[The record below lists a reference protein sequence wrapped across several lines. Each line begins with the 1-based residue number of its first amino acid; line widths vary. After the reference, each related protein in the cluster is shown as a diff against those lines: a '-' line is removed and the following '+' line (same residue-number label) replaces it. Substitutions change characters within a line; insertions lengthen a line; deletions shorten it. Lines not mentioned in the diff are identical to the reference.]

1 MHKFTRIDIDKMSK
15 IFRLNLINSITG
27 YKSANLIGTKTDNK
41 INNVAIFSSVT
52 HLGSDPPLIG
62 FITRPEN
69 GNRNTYNNILKNKF
83 FTINH
88 IVKNQII
95 SAHQSSA
102 KYPKNVSEFDKTDLK
117 VEFKNNFDA
126 PFVKDSPVQIGCS
139 FVNKYFIK
147 ENKTTLMIGQVEML
161 FINKKL
167 LVEDGFVQLDREDV
181 ITVNGLDGYAL
192 PKLIKRIPYA
202 RPK

>member
-1 MHKFTRIDIDKMSK
+1 MQKFTRIDIDKMSK

-27 YKSANLIGTKTDNK
+27 YKSANLIGTKTDYK
-41 INNVAIFSSVT
+41 INNVAVFSSVT

-69 GNRNTYNNILKNKF
+69 GNRNTYNNILKNKI

-147 ENKTTLMIGQVEML
+147 ENKTTLMIGKIEML
-161 FINKKL
+161 FIDEKL
-167 LVEDGFVQLDREDV
+167 LLEDGFVQLDKEDIV
-181 ITVNGLDGYAL
+181 TVNGIDGYAL

-202 RPK
+202 RP

>member
-69 GNRNTYNNILKNKF
+69 GNRNTYNNILKNKI

>member
-1 MHKFTRIDIDKMSK
+1 MSK

-27 YKSANLIGTKTDNK
+27 YKSANLIGTKTDDK
-41 INNVAIFSSVT
+41 INNVAVFSSVT

-69 GNRNTYNNILKNKF
+69 GNRNTYNNILKNKL

-102 KYPKNVSEFDKTDLK
+102 KYPKNISEFDKTDLK
-117 VEFKNNFDA
+117 SEFKNNFDA

-147 ENKTTLMIGQVEML
+147 ENKTILMIGQVEIL

-167 LVEDGFVQLDREDV
+167 LVEDGFVKLDREDI

-202 RPK
+202 KP

>member
-69 GNRNTYNNILKNKF
+69 GNRNTYNNILKNKI

-117 VEFKNNFDA
+117 IEFKNNFDA

-147 ENKTTLMIGQVEML
+147 ENKTTLMIGEVEML

-202 RPK
+202 RP

>member
-69 GNRNTYNNILKNKF
+69 GNRNTYNNILKNKL

-202 RPK
+202 RP

>member
-1 MHKFTRIDIDKMSK
+1 MHKFNRIDIDKMSK

-27 YKSANLIGTKTDNK
+27 YKSANLIGTKTDDK
-41 INNVAIFSSVT
+41 INNVAVFSSVT

-69 GNRNTYNNILKNKF
+69 GNRNTYNNILKNKL

-88 IVKNQII
+88 ILKNQII

-102 KYPKNVSEFDKTDLK
+102 KYPKNISEFDKTDLK
-117 VEFKNNFDA
+117 SEFKNNFDA

-167 LVEDGFVQLDREDV
+167 LVEDGFVQLDREDI

-202 RPK
+202 KP

>member
-1 MHKFTRIDIDKMSK
+1 MNSFNRIDIDKMSK

-27 YKSANLIGTKTDNK
+27 YKSANLIGSKTDNK
-41 INNVAIFSSVT
+41 INNLAIFSSVT

-69 GNRNTYNNILKNKF
+69 GNRNTYNNIITNKL

-88 IVKNQII
+88 IKKNQII

-117 VEFKNNFDA
+117 AEFKNNFDA

-147 ENKTTLMIGQVEML
+147 ENKTTLMIGEIEML
-161 FINKKL
+161 FIDEKL
-167 LVEDGFVQLDREDV
+167 LLEDGFVQLDKEDI
-181 ITVNGLDGYAL
+181 ITVNGVDGYAL

-202 RPK
+202 RP

>member
-1 MHKFTRIDIDKMSK
+1 MHKFNRIDIDKMSK

-27 YKSANLIGTKTDNK
+27 YKSANLIGTKTDDK
-41 INNVAIFSSVT
+41 INNVAVFSSVT

-69 GNRNTYNNILKNKF
+69 GNRNTYNNILKNKL

-102 KYPKNVSEFDKTDLK
+102 KYPKNISEFDKTDLK
-117 VEFKNNFDA
+117 SEFKNNFDA

-147 ENKTTLMIGQVEML
+147 ENKTILMIGQVEIL

-167 LVEDGFVQLDREDV
+167 LVEDGFVKLDREDI

-202 RPK
+202 RP

>member
-27 YKSANLIGTKTDNK
+27 YKSANLIGTKTDDK
-41 INNVAIFSSVT
+41 INNVAVFSSVT
-52 HLGSDPPLIG
+52 HLGSDPPLIV
-62 FITRPEN
+62 FIKRPEN
-69 GNRNTYNNILKNKF
+69 GNRNTYNNILKNKI

-88 IVKNQII
+88 IVNNQII

-102 KYPKNVSEFDKTDLK
+102 KYPKNVSEFNKTDLK
-117 VEFKNNFDA
+117 AEFKNNFDA

-167 LVEDGFVQLDREDV
+167 VIEDGFVQLDKEDV
-181 ITVNGLDGYAL
+181 IAVNGLDGYAL

-202 RPK
+202 RP

>member
-1 MHKFTRIDIDKMSK
+1 MNSFNRIDIDKMSK

-27 YKSANLIGTKTDNK
+27 YKSANLIGTKTDDK
-41 INNVAIFSSVT
+41 INNVAVFSSVT

-69 GNRNTYNNILKNKF
+69 GNRNTYNNILKNKL

-88 IVKNQII
+88 ILKNQII

-102 KYPKNVSEFDKTDLK
+102 KYPKNISEFDKTDLK
-117 VEFKNNFDA
+117 SEFKNNFDA

-147 ENKTTLMIGQVEML
+147 ENKTILMIGQVEML

-167 LVEDGFVQLDREDV
+167 LVEDGFVQLDREDI

-202 RPK
+202 KP

>member
-27 YKSANLIGTKTDNK
+27 YKSANLIGTKTNNK

-69 GNRNTYNNILKNKF
+69 GNRNTYNNILKNKI

-202 RPK
+202 RP

>member
-1 MHKFTRIDIDKMSK
+1 MHKFNRIDIDKMSK

-27 YKSANLIGTKTDNK
+27 YKSANLIGTKTDDK
-41 INNVAIFSSVT
+41 INNVAVFSSVT

-69 GNRNTYNNILKNKF
+69 GNRNTYNNILKNKL

-102 KYPKNVSEFDKTDLK
+102 KYPKNISEFDKTDLK
-117 VEFKNNFDA
+117 SEFKNNFDA

-167 LVEDGFVQLDREDV
+167 LVEDGFVKLDREDI

-202 RPK
+202 KP

>member
-1 MHKFTRIDIDKMSK
+1 MQKFTRVDIDKMSK

-27 YKSANLIGTKTDNK
+27 YKSANLIGTKTDDN

-69 GNRNTYNNILKNKF
+69 GNRNTYNNILKNKI

-202 RPK
+202 RP

>member
-83 FTINH
+83 FTINN

-202 RPK
+202 RP

>member
-1 MHKFTRIDIDKMSK
+1 MNSFNRIDIDKMSK

-27 YKSANLIGTKTDNK
+27 YKSANLIGTKTDDK
-41 INNVAIFSSVT
+41 INNVAVFSSVT

-69 GNRNTYNNILKNKF
+69 GNRNTYNNILKNKL

-88 IVKNQII
+88 IKKNQII

-117 VEFKNNFDA
+117 AEFKNNFDA

-147 ENKTTLMIGQVEML
+147 ENKTTLMIGEIEML
-161 FINKKL
+161 FIDEKL
-167 LVEDGFVQLDREDV
+167 LLEDGFVQLDKEDI
-181 ITVNGLDGYAL
+181 ITVNGVNGYAL

-202 RPK
+202 RP

>member
-15 IFRLNLINSITG
+15 LFRLNLINSITG

-41 INNVAIFSSVT
+41 INNVAVFSSVM

-69 GNRNTYNNILKNKF
+69 ENRNTYNNILKYKL

-88 IVKNQII
+88 ILKKQIV

-102 KYPKNVSEFDKTDLK
+102 KYPKNISEFDKTDLIS
-117 VEFKNNFDA
+117 EFKSNFDA

-147 ENKTTLMIGQVEML
+147 ENKTILMIGQVEIL

-167 LVEDGFVQLDREDV
+167 LVEDGFVQLDREDI

-202 RPK
+202 KP

>member
-27 YKSANLIGTKTDNK
+27 YKSANLIGTKTDDK
-41 INNVAIFSSVT
+41 INNVAVFSSVT

-69 GNRNTYNNILKNKF
+69 GNRNTYNNILKNKL

-102 KYPKNVSEFDKTDLK
+102 KYPKNVSEFNKTDLK
-117 VEFKNNFDA
+117 AEFKNNFDA

-167 LVEDGFVQLDREDV
+167 LIEDGFVQQDREDI

-202 RPK
+202 RP

>member
-1 MHKFTRIDIDKMSK
+1 MSK

-69 GNRNTYNNILKNKF
+69 GNRNTYNNILKNKI

-117 VEFKNNFDA
+117 IEFKNNFDA

-202 RPK
+202 RP

>member
-1 MHKFTRIDIDKMSK
+1 M
-15 IFRLNLINSITG
+15 
-27 YKSANLIGTKTDNK
+27 
-41 INNVAIFSSVT
+41 
-52 HLGSDPPLIG
+52 
-62 FITRPEN
+62 
-69 GNRNTYNNILKNKF
+69 
-83 FTINH
+83 
-88 IVKNQII
+88 
-95 SAHQSSA
+95 
-102 KYPKNVSEFDKTDLK
+102 
-117 VEFKNNFDA
+117 
-126 PFVKDSPVQIGCS
+126 KDSPVQIGCS

-202 RPK
+202 RP

>member
-1 MHKFTRIDIDKMSK
+1 MQKFTRVDIDKMSK

-69 GNRNTYNNILKNKF
+69 GNRNTYNNILKNKI

-117 VEFKNNFDA
+117 AEFKNNFDA

-202 RPK
+202 RP

>member
-27 YKSANLIGTKTDNK
+27 YKSANLIGTKTDDK
-41 INNVAIFSSVT
+41 INNVAVFSSVT

-69 GNRNTYNNILKNKF
+69 GNRNTYNNILKNKL

-102 KYPKNVSEFDKTDLK
+102 KYPKNVSEFNKTDLK
-117 VEFKNNFDA
+117 AEFKNNFDA

-167 LVEDGFVQLDREDV
+167 LVEDGFVQLDREDI

-202 RPK
+202 RP

>member
-1 MHKFTRIDIDKMSK
+1 MNSFNRIDIDKMSK

-27 YKSANLIGTKTDNK
+27 YKSANLIGTKTDDK
-41 INNVAIFSSVT
+41 INNVAVFSSVT

-69 GNRNTYNNILKNKF
+69 GNRNTYNNILKNKL

-88 IVKNQII
+88 IKKNQII

-117 VEFKNNFDA
+117 AEFKNNFDA

-147 ENKTTLMIGQVEML
+147 ENKTTLMIGEIEML
-161 FINKKL
+161 FIDEKL
-167 LVEDGFVQLDREDV
+167 LLEDGFVQLDKEDI
-181 ITVNGLDGYAL
+181 ITVNGVDGYAL

-202 RPK
+202 RP

>member
-69 GNRNTYNNILKNKF
+69 GNRNTYNNILKNKI

-117 VEFKNNFDA
+117 IEFKNNFDA

-202 RPK
+202 RP

>member
-27 YKSANLIGTKTDNK
+27 YKSANLIGTKTNDK
-41 INNVAIFSSVT
+41 INNIAIFSSVT

-69 GNRNTYNNILKNKF
+69 GNRNTYNNILKNKL

-167 LVEDGFVQLDREDV
+167 LVEDGFVQLDREDI

-202 RPK
+202 RP

>member
-1 MHKFTRIDIDKMSK
+1 MHKFTRIDINKMSK

-27 YKSANLIGTKTDNK
+27 YKSANLIGTKTDDK
-41 INNVAIFSSVT
+41 IKNVAIFSSVT

-69 GNRNTYNNILKNKF
+69 GNRNTYNNILKNKI

-202 RPK
+202 RP

>member
-69 GNRNTYNNILKNKF
+69 GNRNTYNNILKNKI

-192 PKLIKRIPYA
+192 PKLIIRIPYA
-202 RPK
+202 RP

>member
-1 MHKFTRIDIDKMSK
+1 MHKFNRIDIDKMSK

-27 YKSANLIGTKTDNK
+27 YKSANLIGTKTDDK
-41 INNVAIFSSVT
+41 INNVAVFSSVT

-69 GNRNTYNNILKNKF
+69 GNRNTYNNILKNKL

-102 KYPKNVSEFDKTDLK
+102 KYPKNISEFDKTDLK
-117 VEFKNNFDA
+117 SEFKNNFDA

-167 LVEDGFVQLDREDV
+167 LVEDGFVQLDREDI

-202 RPK
+202 KP

>member
-1 MHKFTRIDIDKMSK
+1 MQKFTRIDIDKMSK

-27 YKSANLIGTKTDNK
+27 YKSANLIGTKTDDK
-41 INNVAIFSSVT
+41 INNVAVFSSVT

-69 GNRNTYNNILKNKF
+69 GNRNTYNNILKNKI

-147 ENKTTLMIGQVEML
+147 ENKTTLMIGKIEML
-161 FINKKL
+161 FIDEKL
-167 LVEDGFVQLDREDV
+167 LLEDGFVQLDKEDIV
-181 ITVNGLDGYAL
+181 TVNGIDGYAL

-202 RPK
+202 RP

>member
-1 MHKFTRIDIDKMSK
+1 MHKFNRIDIDKMSK

-27 YKSANLIGTKTDNK
+27 YKSANLIGTKTDDK
-41 INNVAIFSSVT
+41 INNVAVFSSVT

-69 GNRNTYNNILKNKF
+69 GNRNTYNNILKNKL

-88 IVKNQII
+88 IKKNQII

-102 KYPKNVSEFDKTDLK
+102 KYPKNVSEFDKTNLK
-117 VEFKNNFDA
+117 AEFKNNFDA

-147 ENKTTLMIGQVEML
+147 ENKTTLMIGEIEML
-161 FINKKL
+161 FIEEKL
-167 LVEDGFVQLDREDV
+167 LLEDGFVQLDKEDI
-181 ITVNGLDGYAL
+181 ITVNGVDGYAL

-202 RPK
+202 RP

>member
-1 MHKFTRIDIDKMSK
+1 MNSFNRIDIDKMSK

-27 YKSANLIGTKTDNK
+27 YKSANLIGTKTDDK
-41 INNVAIFSSVT
+41 INNVAVFSSVT

-69 GNRNTYNNILKNKF
+69 GNRNTYNNILKNKL

-102 KYPKNVSEFDKTDLK
+102 KYPKNISEFDKTDLK
-117 VEFKNNFDA
+117 SEFKNNFDA

-147 ENKTTLMIGQVEML
+147 ENKTILMIGQVEIL

-167 LVEDGFVQLDREDV
+167 LVEDGFVKLDREDI

-202 RPK
+202 KP

>member
-1 MHKFTRIDIDKMSK
+1 MNSFNRIDIDKMSK

-27 YKSANLIGTKTDNK
+27 YKSANLIGTKTDDK
-41 INNVAIFSSVT
+41 INNVAVFSSVT

-69 GNRNTYNNILKNKF
+69 GNRNTYNNILKNKL

-88 IVKNQII
+88 IKKNQII

-117 VEFKNNFDA
+117 AEFKNNFDA

-147 ENKTTLMIGQVEML
+147 ENKTTLMIGQIEIL

-167 LVEDGFVQLDREDV
+167 LVEDGFVQLDREDI
-181 ITVNGLDGYAL
+181 ITVNGVDGYAL
-192 PKLIKRIPYA
+192 PKLIKRFPYA
-202 RPK
+202 KL

>member
-1 MHKFTRIDIDKMSK
+1 MHKFNRIDIDKMSK

-27 YKSANLIGTKTDNK
+27 YKSANLIGTKTDDK
-41 INNVAIFSSVT
+41 INNVAVFSSVT

-69 GNRNTYNNILKNKF
+69 GNRNTYNNILKNKL

-102 KYPKNVSEFDKTDLK
+102 KYPKNISEFDKTDLK
-117 VEFKNNFDA
+117 SEFKNNFDA

-147 ENKTTLMIGQVEML
+147 ENKTILMIGQVEIL

-167 LVEDGFVQLDREDV
+167 LVEDGFVKLDREDI

-202 RPK
+202 KP

>member
-27 YKSANLIGTKTDNK
+27 YKSANLIGSKTDNK
-41 INNVAIFSSVT
+41 INNLAIFSSVT

-69 GNRNTYNNILKNKF
+69 GNRNTYNNIITNKF

-88 IVKNQII
+88 IKKNQII

-102 KYPKNVSEFDKTDLK
+102 KYPKNISEFDKTDLIAEYK
-117 VEFKNNFDA
+117 KNFDA

-139 FVNKYFIK
+139 FVNEYFIK
-147 ENKTTLMIGQVEML
+147 ENKTTLMIGKIEML
-161 FINKKL
+161 FIDEKL
-167 LVEDGFVQLDREDV
+167 LLEDGFVQLDKEDI
-181 ITVNGLDGYAL
+181 ITVNGVNGYAL

-202 RPK
+202 RP

>member
-27 YKSANLIGTKTDNK
+27 YKSANLIGTKTDDK
-41 INNVAIFSSVT
+41 INNVAVFSSVT

-69 GNRNTYNNILKNKF
+69 GNRNTYNNILKNKL

-102 KYPKNVSEFDKTDLK
+102 KYPKNVSEFNKTDLK
-117 VEFKNNFDA
+117 AEFKNNFDA

-202 RPK
+202 RP

>member
-1 MHKFTRIDIDKMSK
+1 MHKFNRIDIDKMSK

-27 YKSANLIGTKTDNK
+27 YKSANLIGTKTDDK
-41 INNVAIFSSVT
+41 INNVAVFSSVT

-69 GNRNTYNNILKNKF
+69 GNRNTYNNILKNKL

-102 KYPKNVSEFDKTDLK
+102 KYPKNISEFDKTDLK
-117 VEFKNNFDA
+117 SEFKNNFDA

-202 RPK
+202 RP

>member
-27 YKSANLIGTKTDNK
+27 YKSSNLIGTKTDNK

-69 GNRNTYNNILKNKF
+69 GNRNTYNNILKNKI

-202 RPK
+202 RP

>member
-69 GNRNTYNNILKNKF
+69 GNRNTYNNILKNKI

-117 VEFKNNFDA
+117 IEFKNNFDA

-167 LVEDGFVQLDREDV
+167 VIEDGFVQLDKEDV
-181 ITVNGLDGYAL
+181 IAVNGLDGYAL

-202 RPK
+202 RP